1 MESTCARVYPLI
13 KLQVVGL
20 QLIKKRRRVQNLQA
34 VGLQLNKEE
43 TSTAVFFWEFNEI
56 FKSTYF
62 AEDLQMTASATGNYI
77 LEQGWN
83 WTEHK
88 QTELDLSDVLIS
100 LIFHSMYFVKCK
112 VASSDS

>member
-1 MESTCARVYPLI
+1 MRESVSLNKVA
-13 KLQVVGL
+13 GL
-20 QLIKKRRRVQNLQA
+20 
-34 VGLQLNKEE
+34 GLQLNKEE

-56 FKSTYF
+56 VKSTYF
-62 AEDLQMTASATGNYI
+62 AEDLRMTASATGNYI

-88 QTELDLSDVLIS
+88 QTEQDLSDVLIS

-112 VASSDS
+112 VASSDYVSFLILLTVLELN